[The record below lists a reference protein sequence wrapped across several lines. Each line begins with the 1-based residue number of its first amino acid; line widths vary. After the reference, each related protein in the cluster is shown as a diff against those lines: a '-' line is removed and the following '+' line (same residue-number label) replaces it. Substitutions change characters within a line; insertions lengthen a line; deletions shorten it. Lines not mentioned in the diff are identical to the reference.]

1 MRSKLNSILLAFM
14 LLFTQTI
21 SAVECSLVS
30 TEEYAR
36 VGDVDTKEIFTKI
49 DYLYECNT
57 TTEKQGPCEIWES
70 TQEDYNTSYRSDV
83 FFKSEDFNGSSAE
96 LFNLV
101 SAFNGVQYIWAG
113 WKGICTDGTITD
125 FSWAEDPLYWASLAL
140 QAFGDD
146 VTEYAGLLED
156 TAKYAQCATQ
166 AAIGAGDVLMNHY
179 DDDEVAC
186 DPVDEFCGEN
196 DADSPDKILSVDE
209 QSWLDALAANPELQ
223 DYTTVV
229 SQSDGIVVV
238 RFEPKSTN
246 GMTAIDA
253 SVENEKAKEMQL
265 MLQGVVIGINAAICV
280 GSATLGYDTA
290 ATSSTGDTG
299 SATSAASILT
309 SVVSQFNP
317 IVGAVLNVA
326 IQLASSFK
334 SIDTCHNKGDAE
346 ERGSRHLKT
355 FSHKTY
361 DMCHEYRVET
371 GIESSPFTDY
381 DNYHYCCYPDVVS
394 RILVEQIKA
403 QLARGWS
410 HCTDITFR
418 DLENVSFKSCTDT
431 QMSDPGTVDG
441 KTIAYNATATT
452 RETAFQFKFKC
463 IDYADLNDHIKNK
476 IGEGIDSFN
485 FEEQLS
491 GLQENNFEVDTTN

>member
-1 MRSKLNSILLAFM
+1 MRSQLKSILIAFV
-14 LLFTQTI
+14 LLYTHTA
-21 SAVECSLVS
+21 SAIECSLVS

-36 VGDVDTKEIFTKI
+36 VGDIDTKEIFTKI

-57 TTEKQGPCEIWES
+57 TTEKQGPCELWES
-70 TQEDYNTSYRSDV
+70 VQEDYNTSYRTDV
-83 FFKSEDFNGSSAE
+83 FFKSEDFKGSSAE

-125 FSWAEDPLYWASLAL
+125 FSWAEDPLYWASLAV
-140 QAFGDD
+140 QAFGD
-146 VTEYAGLLED
+146 EAGEMLDIAAD

-166 AAIGAGDVLMNHY
+166 AAIGAGDALMDHY

-196 DADSPDKILSVDE
+196 DADSPDKIISVDE
-209 QSWLDALAANPELQ
+209 QAWLDALAANPELI

-246 GMTAIDA
+246 GMTAVDA
-253 SVENEKAKEMQL
+253 AAENEKAKEMEL
-265 MLQGVVIGINAAICV
+265 MMRGVVVGINAAMCIGAAALDMDV
-280 GSATLGYDTA
+280 T
-290 ATSSTGDTG
+290 ATSSTADTG
-299 SATSAASILT
+299 SATSAASLLT

-317 IVGAVLNVA
+317 VVGAVLNVA
-326 IQLASSFK
+326 IQLASSFQN
-334 SIDTCHNKGDAE
+334 INTCQDKGDAE

-355 FSHKTY
+355 FSHKEY
-361 DMCHEYRVET
+361 EMCHEYRVER
-371 GIESSPFTDY
+371 GIESSAFTDY

-410 HCTDITFR
+410 HCTDITFT

-441 KTIAYNATATT
+441 KTLPYNADVAT

-463 IDYADLNDHIKNK
+463 IDYADLNNHIKNK

-485 FEEQLS
+485 FEEQLT
-491 GLQENNFEVDTTN
+491 GLQENNFEVDTEI